1 MPSDSLI
8 LAGGFGP
15 GYCSMLSSRT
25 ENCYLKKYTDTNMHF
40 KDGISSL
47 PRTETDPQGRKN
59 CWWRICKWHHFK
71 CSGVTLPPRWKCLWD
86 DVMCWPGPGPLCSNE
101 RVLYLLS
108 FQWAAASPFPD
119 TRAPLSAISPSP
131 CWEPFGVWGLRL
143 WHYDKEIW
151 DSYLTVI

>member
-71 CSGVTLPPRWKCLWD
+71 CSGVTLPPRWKRLWD
-86 DVMCWPGPGPLCSNE
+86 DVSVVLAGPRPPLQQCACALPSEFPVSGSESFPWHPGPTLC
-101 RVLYLLS
+101 Y
-108 FQWAAASPFPD
+108 FPFCMLR
-119 TRAPLSAISPSP
+119 TIWCLRA
-131 CWEPFGVWGLRL
+131 ETMTL
-143 WHYDKEIW
+143 W
-151 DSYLTVI
+151 